1 MNGSFF
7 GSGALMRA
15 QRNLAFIFML
25 GALALTGCGS
35 GNQKFAPPPQA
46 VGVVNIHTQK
56 VMLTSELPGRTV
68 PYAIS
73 DVRPQ
78 VSGIILKRLFVEG
91 SEVKAGQVLYEID
104 PKPYQAAYDN
114 AKAALASAVANAVTK
129 VAEAKRYASL
139 LKVNAISIQS
149 YDDAKAAADQA
160 KAAIEQAKANLE
172 TARINLGYTKV
183 TAPISGR
190 IGISTVTAGALVTA
204 DQSTALTTIQTLD
217 PIYVDIPQ
225 SSAQLLQLEQAV
237 SQGQL
242 MPAQKMSANVD
253 LVLPDGTRYAQKG
266 KLQFAD
272 VTVDPNT
279 GSVIL
284 RAIFPNPNRVLLPG
298 MFVEAKVAEGVDP
311 HAILAPQQGVAH
323 DPKGQA
329 TALVVGKGNKVEMR
343 ILTVGRAIGNEW
355 LVHSGLKPGDR
366 LIVQGLQKVKPGQVV
381 NPETVT
387 LPPYQPQY
395 ISAGGAS
402 TKIGRQ

>member
-1 MNGSFF
+1 
-7 GSGALMRA
+7 MRA
-15 QRNLAFIFML
+15 PRSLVLAFML
-25 GALALTGCGS
+25 GALALSGCGS
-35 GNQKFAPPPQA
+35 GKQKLAPPPQD
-46 VGVVNIHTQK
+46 VGVVDIHAQK
-56 VMLTSELPGRTV
+56 VLLSSELPGRTV

-129 VAEAKRYASL
+129 VAEAKRYANL
-139 LKVNAISIQS
+139 LKVNAIAMQT

-160 KAAIEQAKANLE
+160 RAAIEQAKASLE
-172 TARINLGYTKV
+172 TARINLGYTRV

-190 IGISTVTAGALVTA
+190 IGISTVTEGALVTA

-242 MPAQKMSANVD
+242 KPVQKMSADVS
-253 LVLPDGTRYAQKG
+253 LVLPDGTPYAQKG

-272 VTVDPNT
+272 VTVDPTT
-279 GSVIL
+279 GSVTL
-284 RAIFPNPNRVLLPG
+284 RAIFPNPDRVLLPG
-298 MFVEAKVAEGVDP
+298 MFVEARVVEGVDP

-323 DPKGQA
+323 NPKGQP
-329 TALVVGKGNKVEMR
+329 TALVVGKDNKVETR
-343 ILTVGRAIGNEW
+343 VLTVGRAIGNEW
-355 LVHSGLKPGDR
+355 LVHSGLGPGDR
-366 LIVQGLQKVKPGQVV
+366 LIVEGLQKVKPGQVV
-381 NPETVT
+381 KPQTMT
-387 LPPYQPQY
+387 LPPYEPQY
-395 ISAGGAS
+395 ISAGGNSA
-402 TKIGRQ
+402 KVKGQ

>member
-15 QRNLAFIFML
+15 PRNLAFAFML

-35 GNQKFAPPPQA
+35 GNQKFAPPPQD
-46 VGVVNIHTQK
+46 VGVVNIHAQK
-56 VMLTSELPGRTV
+56 VLLTSELPGRTV

-139 LKVNAISIQS
+139 LKVNAIAVQT

-190 IGISTVTAGALVTA
+190 IGISTVTPGALVTA

-242 MPAQKMSANVD
+242 TPVQKMSANVE
-253 LVLPDGTRYAQKG
+253 LVLPDGTAYPQKG

-284 RAIFPNPNRVLLPG
+284 RAIFPNPNRMLLPG
-298 MFVEAKVAEGVDP
+298 MFVETKVAEGVDP

-323 DPKGQA
+323 NPKGQP
-329 TALVVGKGNKVEMR
+329 TALVVGKDNKVEMR
-343 ILTVGRAIGNEW
+343 VLTVGRAIGNEW
-355 LVHSGLKPGDR
+355 LVHSGLKAGDR
-366 LIVQGLQKVKPGQVV
+366 LIVEGLQKVKPGQVV
-381 NPETVT
+381 KPETVT

-395 ISAGGAS
+395 ISAGGTS

>member
-1 MNGSFF
+1 
-7 GSGALMRA
+7 MRA
-15 QRNLAFIFML
+15 PRKLAFALML

-35 GNQKFAPPPQA
+35 GNQKFVPPPQD
-46 VGVVNIHTQK
+46 VGVVDIHAHR
-56 VMLTSELPGRTV
+56 VLLTSELPGRTV

-129 VAEAKRYASL
+129 VAAAKRYASL
-139 LKVNAISIQS
+139 LKVNAIAVQT
-149 YDDAKAAADQA
+149 YDDAKAAAEQA

-172 TARINLGYTKV
+172 TARINLGYTQV

-190 IGISTVTAGALVTA
+190 IGISTVTPGALVTA

-217 PIYVDIPQ
+217 PIYVDIPE
-225 SSAQLLQLEQAV
+225 SGAQLLQLEQAV
-237 SQGQL
+237 AQGQ
-242 MPAQKMSANVD
+242 MTPVQKLSANVG
-253 LVLPDGTRYAQKG
+253 LVLPDGRAYAQKG

-279 GSVIL
+279 GSVTL

-323 DPKGQA
+323 NPKGQP
-329 TALVVGKGNKVEMR
+329 TALVVGKDNKVEMR
-343 ILTVGRAIGNEW
+343 VLTVGRAIGNAW

-366 LIVQGLQKVKPGQVV
+366 LIVEGLQKIKPGQVV
-381 NPETVT
+381 KPETVA
-387 LPPYQPQY
+387 LPVYQPQY
-395 ISAGGAS
+395 ISAGGTS
-402 TKIGRQ
+402 TKIGGQ